1 MAGLLPKVRKLPIL
15 VLLPIFCWLTGCA
28 TSNISRDAAEN
39 IEVGVLNLKNMSNL
53 SETGLGD
60 AYQNTSQ
67 AIKGGVFGGAAGAL
81 AGSMTSVGILPA
93 TAAGVILGA
102 TYGMYLDTNMD
113 LRDRLENRGW
123 KVIILGDQVMIEVPS
138 ARVFEPLTPRIK
150 QQAYETLQMLAQ
162 FINRYNKTLVK
173 ISVYTTKT
181 NSFLAD
187 QALSEQQAISL
198 EKYLILSGLNARL
211 LYAQGYGGTNLVQE
225 NDLTWFGNENYR
237 VVLTFE
243 KLFA

>member
-1 MAGLLPKVRKLPIL
+1 MAGLLPEVKKLPIL
-15 VLLPIFCWLTGCA
+15 VLLPIFCWLSGCA
-28 TSNISRDAAEN
+28 TSNVSRDAAAN
-39 IEVGVLNLKNMSNL
+39 VDAGILNLKNLTNF

-60 AYQNTSQ
+60 AYQNASL
-67 AIKGGVFGGAAGAL
+67 AVKGGVFGGAAGAI
-81 AGSMTSVGILPA
+81 AGSMTTVGFFPA
-93 TAAGVILGA
+93 TAAGAILGA

-113 LRDRLENRGW
+113 IRDRLENRGW
-123 KVIILGDQVMIEVPS
+123 KIIILGDQVMIEVPS
-138 ARVFEPLTPRIK
+138 ARVFEPLTPKIK

-187 QALSEQQAISL
+187 QALSEQQAIAL
-198 EKYLILSGLNARL
+198 ERYLVLSGLDARL

-243 KLFA
+243 KLYA